1 MAFTSIVLEINLI
14 TTINVLILLYV
25 LRYYYKYFT
34 RKSRIPGPFP
44 LPLIGNLHQIGLNP
58 AQYAKDNHKKYGD
71 MFEVWVGSKRSVIL
85 CHPSLLDQVYVTNSQ
100 TKFFPRGAIK
110 HVKSNG
116 LAFNDDL
123 TSWKRNRKIVM
134 QSISSHRFLK
144 DFTQLVQS
152 LFNENESYWDKKEYQ
167 FDFVEWMK
175 CFMTDIIL
183 QTVTSKPSYCLN
195 TYFFGENQDDPIR
208 LEEIKRSFKFTKASG
223 TFFPNMLFQAFVPEI
238 FKNFPGYYH
247 LNKKYKKKSDW
258 LNQFMLGFV
267 SKRRNE
273 INYNMQSDGNIG
285 SNLLDNLLTLNTPL
299 DPNYDG
305 SEAPLTDQEVCSTIT
320 DVSVN
325 GTETT
330 INMTC
335 YTIWLLAKH
344 PKVTAH
350 FRKEISE
357 ILGDDLSRQI
367 NYEDLEK
374 FTYLDAILKESVRVY
389 TIVLLSPRVSTQ
401 ASIVGGNHLEANT
414 NFFVGHDIIH
424 KLPEFWENPDEFIPE
439 RFLNNEIAKNAFI
452 PFGGGTRICPGK
464 NMSNVLMKTLL
475 ILLLRKYDVELVDK
489 VSEKPNF
496 KYSLFCQCIDMK
508 IVVRPRY

>member
-1 MAFTSIVLEINLI
+1 
-14 TTINVLILLYV
+14 

-144 DFTQLVQS
+144 DFTQFVQS

-195 TYFFGENQDDPIR
+195 MYLFGENQDDPIR

-238 FKNFPGYYH
+238 LKNFPGYYH

-258 LNQFMLGFV
+258 LNQFMLEFI

-273 INYNMQSDGNIG
+273 INNNMQSDGNIG

-325 GTETT
+325 GTETV
-330 INMTC
+330 C
-335 YTIWLLAKH
+335 
-344 PKVTAH
+344 
-350 FRKEISE
+350 
-357 ILGDDLSRQI
+357 
-367 NYEDLEK
+367 
-374 FTYLDAILKESVRVY
+374 
-389 TIVLLSPRVSTQ
+389 
-401 ASIVGGNHLEANT
+401 
-414 NFFVGHDIIH
+414 
-424 KLPEFWENPDEFIPE
+424 FI
-439 RFLNNEIAKNAFI
+439 F
-452 PFGGGTRICPGK
+452 
-464 NMSNVLMKTLL
+464 
-475 ILLLRKYDVELVDK
+475 
-489 VSEKPNF
+489 
-496 KYSLFCQCIDMK
+496 
-508 IVVRPRY
+508 